1 MLLSIPI
8 AAFGY
13 DAKINGIYYNFSGSN
28 ATVTYRDYNF
38 NSYSGV
44 VVIPEYVIYDSK
56 IYSVTS
62 IGSFA
67 FKGCRSLTS
76 VTIPNTVTSIGS
88 YAFSNCAKLK
98 SVTIATS
105 VTSIGL
111 GVFDGCG
118 GLTSVTIPNSVTTIG
133 DYAFNSC
140 SGLTSISI
148 PESVTSI
155 GNYAF
160 SDCSGL
166 ISITIPQS
174 VTSIGNYVFQNCS
187 GLKSV
192 TIPNSVTSISNFAF
206 SHCSDLTS
214 VVISESV
221 TSIGSSA
228 FLGCS
233 SLTSI
238 TIPNSVT
245 SIGNSAFYGC
255 SGLQKVIVPD
265 IAAWCNISFDTNAN
279 PLSYVHHLFSDEETE
294 ITNLVIP
301 ESVTTIGIYAFSG
314 CSSLTSVTISN
325 SVTSIGNDAFSG
337 CSSLTSV
344 TIPNSVTSVGSYAF
358 SGCSGLI
365 SATIGNSVTSIGKRA
380 FYGCSGLTSITIPE
394 SVTSIKQSAFGGCS
408 GLEKIIVPDIAAW
421 CNITF
426 DTDANPLSNVH
437 HLFSDEETEIT
448 NLFIPEGVTK
458 ISNYAFSSCSGLAS
472 VTIPESVTTI
482 GSYAFKDCSSLISV
496 IIPNSVTNISSDAFS
511 GCYGLLSVTLN
522 NNSLV
527 SASRTTSTS
536 MESIFGSQVEEYVI
550 GGDVTSI
557 GSYAFSNCANL
568 KSVTIANSVTR
579 IGNDAFSECSS
590 LSDIT
595 IPNGVISI
603 GSSAFQGCTNLE
615 SVTIPNSVNSIEYH
629 AFYRCGRLKK
639 VIVPDI
645 AAWCGIKFRDN
656 FSNPLYYAHHLFRDE
671 TTEITELVISEGVT
685 SISFDAFYGCSG
697 LTSVIIPENVTSIG
711 EGAFLNC
718 SGLTSVTLNSNAIV
732 SASRNYNTSM
742 KSKFG
747 DQVKTYVIGNTV
759 KAIGSYAF
767 YGCSGLNNITISD
780 KVTSM
785 GAYAFSGCNNAK
797 LYVNRGTDGLLSV
810 WNYGT
815 DPYEVG
821 TSQILPRP
829 SVSVTSTTQAT
840 IKYHINNIYPELEY
854 NCNYDN
860 VVGDNEYLIKG
871 LRPDYNY
878 SVNLVVKSANNTYNA
893 TAYSTTLPITPMVIS
908 SNVTASSISASGD
921 YIQGDAK
928 VISTLLTVDGKEIT
942 GVSGA
947 IHGLEPNTSYN
958 CSYMV
963 VVEYGKGDT
972 YTYADSKSIRTAD
985 LTLTTQQPKVISEG
999 NVIVAAQ
1006 SNLDDEETNVG
1017 FEWRRT
1023 DWTDDFDSK
1032 TGGAY
1037 LYEGMMEGYIRS
1049 LNSRYLWKFR
1059 PFYTSDAGN
1068 TYYGDWKGMDPSDYS
1083 YFEPTVYTYSSVTVQ
1098 GNSAEVKGYAMR
1110 GTDNVTSQGF
1120 MYWSAGS
1127 ASSRRMANSIPS
1139 DAKTILASGNV
1150 MTATLENLEYDT
1162 HYCYVAFV
1170 KTSEGETFYG
1180 EQQIFKTNSDP
1191 DGIKEIE
1198 SLTPALS
1205 KGEEDWYDLN
1215 GRKLAAPQKGI
1226 YIIRYSDG
1234 TSKKVLVK

>member
-1 MLLSIPI
+1 MTSIGRSAFNGCDRLTSI
-8 AAFGY
+8 AIPNSVTSIGQSAFRNCTSLTSI
-13 DAKINGIYYNFSGSN
+13 A
-28 ATVTYRDYNF
+28 
-38 NSYSGV
+38 
-44 VVIPEYVIYDSK
+44 IPN
-56 IYSVTS
+56 SVTS
-62 IGSFA
+62 IGSETFY
-67 FKGCRSLTS
+67 GCNGLIS
-76 VTIPNTVTSIGS
+76 VTIGNSVVSIGNSAFKNCARLPSITIPENVTNIGDEAFSGCSELTSIAIS
-88 YAFSNCAKLK
+88 
-98 SVTIATS
+98 
-105 VTSIGL
+105 
-111 GVFDGCG
+111 
-118 GLTSVTIPNSVTTIG
+118 NSVASIEKSTF
-133 DYAFNSC
+133 YNC
-140 SGLTSISI
+140 SGLTSITI

-155 GNYAF
+155 GDYVF
-160 SDCSGL
+160 SGCSGL
-166 ISITIPQS
+166 T
-174 VTSIGNYVFQNCS
+174 
-187 GLKSV
+187 SV
-192 TIPNSVTSISNFAF
+192 TIP
-206 SHCSDLTS
+206 
-214 VVISESV
+214 ESV
-221 TSIGSSA
+221 TSIGR
-228 FLGCS
+228 
-233 SLTSI
+233 
-238 TIPNSVT
+238 
-245 SIGNSAFYGC
+245 Y
-255 SGLQKVIVPD
+255 
-265 IAAWCNISFDTNAN
+265 
-279 PLSYVHHLFSDEETE
+279 
-294 ITNLVIP
+294 
-301 ESVTTIGIYAFSG
+301 
-314 CSSLTSVTISN
+314 
-325 SVTSIGNDAFSG
+325 
-337 CSSLTSV
+337 
-344 TIPNSVTSVGSYAF
+344 
-358 SGCSGLI
+358 
-365 SATIGNSVTSIGKRA
+365 A

-394 SVTSIKQSAFGGCS
+394 SVTSISDYVFSGCS
-408 GLEKIIVPDIAAW
+408 GLNSI
-421 CNITF
+421 
-426 DTDANPLSNVH
+426 
-437 HLFSDEETEIT
+437 
-448 NLFIPEGVTK
+448 
-458 ISNYAFSSCSGLAS
+458 
-472 VTIPESVTTI
+472 TI
-482 GSYAFKDCSSLISV
+482 G
-496 IIPNSVTNISSDAFS
+496 
-511 GCYGLLSVTLN
+511 N
-522 NNSLV
+522 N
-527 SASRTTSTS
+527 
-536 MESIFGSQVEEYVI
+536 
-550 GGDVTSI
+550 VTSI
-557 GSYAFSNCANL
+557 GQSAFRNC
-568 KSVTIANSVTR
+568 T
-579 IGNDAFSECSS
+579 S
-590 LSDIT
+590 LTSIT
-595 IPNGVISI
+595 IPDKVDVI
-603 GSSAFQGCTNLE
+603 GFK
-615 SVTIPNSVNSIEYH
+615 
-629 AFYRCGRLKK
+629 AFYECCGLQK

-697 LTSVIIPENVTSIG
+697 LTSVIIPENVTSIDDSAFSGCSGLISATIGNSVTSIGKRAFYGCNGLTSITIPESVTSIKQSAFGGCGGLEKIIVPDIGAWCNITFDTDANPLSYVHHIFFDEETEITNLVIPESVTTIGNESFSGCSGLTSVTIPESVTSIGIDAFSGCNGLRSVIVNNNTLVSATRTSSTSMESIFGSQVEEYVIGGDVTSIGSYAFSFCANLKSVTIANSVTRIGNDAFSECSSLSDITIPNGVISIGSSAFQGCTNLESVTIPNSVNSIEHHAFYRCGRLKKVIVPDIAAWCNIWFGDYYANPLNYAHHLYSDEETEITNLVIPNCVTSISNYAFLGCRGLTSVTIPESVTSIG

-732 SASRNYNTSM
+732 SASRNDNTSM

-815 DPYEVG
+815 DPYVVG

-893 TAYSTTLPITPMVIS
+893 TAYSTTLPITPMIIS
-908 SNVTASSISASGD
+908 SNITASSISAIGD
-921 YIQGDAK
+921 YIEGDAK
-928 VISTLLTVDGKEIT
+928 VISTLLSMDGKENT

-1037 LYEGMMEGYIRS
+1037 LYEGIMEGYIRS